1 MISDDD
7 YRALLGRSTGRSPA
21 GIIFSMAPSSS
32 RVRKLLAE
40 AAELPEEERVELAHE
55 LLRLIPADECEGE
68 WLEEITWRAER
79 VLRGESNGRVV
90 EDAELAD
97 IFYGEKRPTT

>member
-1 MISDDD
+1 M
-7 YRALLGRSTGRSPA
+7 P
-21 GIIFSMAPSSS
+21 PSSS

-55 LLRLIPADECEGE
+55 LLSLIPADECKRE

-79 VLRGESNGRVV
+79 VLRGESNGRV
-90 EDAELAD
+90 
-97 IFYGEKRPTT
+97 FYGDKRSAT